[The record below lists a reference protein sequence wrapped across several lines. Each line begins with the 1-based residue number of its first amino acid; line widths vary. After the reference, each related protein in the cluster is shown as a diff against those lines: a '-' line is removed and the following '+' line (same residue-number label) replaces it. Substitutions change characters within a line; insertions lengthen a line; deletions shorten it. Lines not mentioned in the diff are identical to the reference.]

1 MGLMGEKLARHK
13 PHLCVRRGRKT
24 CADREFKIPHSE
36 VAFCAVIGSSFARG
50 KLAVNLHSLPSMP
63 QFWVICEGDSASS
76 FVIAARIFCQK
87 RIV

>member
-1 MGLMGEKLARHK
+1 
-13 PHLCVRRGRKT
+13 VRWAGAEDLRRSR
-24 CADREFKIPHSE
+24 AFIIPHS
-36 VAFCAVIGSSFARG
+36 AFKHRFRAVMISFLSRG

-87 RIV
+87 RIVYHGYV